1 MSCGFLETTLL
12 DRYYLIEICF
22 IDNDVYTVHVPT
34 FVLVLKKDFA
44 LKMLS
49 MFGTTYIC
57 ECTFSNLKHIKSK
70 ERNRLRDETLGHLL
84 RVSTTEIEV
93 DFTKLSIEKP
103 HPQVSH

>member
-1 MSCGFLETTLL
+1 MCRFGKPLPVEKYPIL
-12 DRYYLIEICF
+12 R
-22 IDNDVYTVHVPT
+22 
-34 FVLVLKKDFA
+34 DFA

-70 ERNRLRDETLGHLL
+70 ERNRLTDETLGHLL
-84 RVSTTEIEV
+84 RVSTTDIEV
-93 DFTKLSIEKP
+93 DFTKLSIENP